1 MKSSIL
7 SLAVRKCR
15 RRYSAPEI
23 MAYLA
28 FVFFMVCAAIVIA
41 IGHYYVRPADESFRL
56 ELEAQI
62 SDQAVSQEYIRL
74 WIKHGYPTV
83 IYEREQTPYFYN
95 SRGEKCRFV

>member
-1 MKSSIL
+1 MKNLIA
-7 SLAVRKCR
+7 LAVTRYR
-15 RRYSAPEI
+15 RRSTTVEF
-23 MAYLA
+23 MATVA
-28 FVFFMVCAAIVIA
+28 FIFFMLCAAIVIA

-83 IYEREQTPYFYN
+83 IYEREKTPYFYN
-95 SRGEKCRFV
+95 ERGEKCRFV